1 MKKIKKLKNFSLRFF
16 LIFMMVFSVFTQNV
30 FCDDDDGDY
39 SDSSEASESVSDS
52 DDNDDSDD
60 DDYFDDDYYSDYGYD
75 VNDDVIWDGENFIT
89 EDDVY
94 DDDGNSIYS
103 SGNEIIDDYVY
114 DHFSDGHDL
123 GGSDAEELAH
133 HLSDAIAALDE
144 AKATGND
151 DAIAAA
157 QAAVDAAEAA
167 LEAYCEQNNCTYE
180 QSGVFVTV
188 FDEDN
193 KPVAHAGD
201 PVIIA
206 TGKFVID
213 DSDISISNGNLQFS
227 LDRHYVSNGTDFE
240 TRGNEGKDY
249 LSKFSGALGPLWT
262 TNLDTRIIRPV
273 SSSYSEILKYLEDYS
288 QNLSSAEAV
297 ISDYASEDSDC
308 DSVLEEIRDVI
319 SANNAQI
326 QDYEKKVA
334 QSEKNKIFNR
344 YADYGKSGSFNGNLP
359 LDVLIFC
366 GAGGEMILFEKSNS
380 EDKADLNSDDYDAY
394 DFSDD
399 DWNGDVW
406 VESENS
412 DSNGDYSDDDWDGDV
427 WEETEIFDSNDDF
440 YDDGWDGDVWEEA
453 EIFDSEPNSDEKN
466 PETYLPASS
475 FWKNKV
481 SLEKFSQSES
491 ESETSGE
498 NQKEEFCLNFLSKNE
513 KRFYSSYGLP
523 LRFEYEDGNSILFRY
538 DSNFRLSK
546 VVLDENHF
554 LNFAWNGNLLA
565 SVSDGA
571 RKITYSYSEQ
581 NLVSVT
587 DFENDTRRFEYDD
600 EGFLKKQIKADGSF
614 ISFEYEEIDGE
625 KVISAVTSEE
635 GKSEHFE
642 YDFEA
647 RKTVYTNMDGEKT
660 SYFYDGLNRVTR
672 AEYCDGSVENWE
684 FDESGNRISWNNGN
698 VFASYKYDESGKL
711 TEKTDKRGA
720 EEKISYSGNH
730 FTAHQNKYGITEN
743 YDYDEKGR
751 ITAAYLGGKLVKSFS
766 YENGLLKSE
775 TDCRG
780 NSVLYFYDEKSN
792 LTEAKLLENGKSS
805 PLLLSFF
812 EYDSQNRVK
821 KSVGI
826 DGITRNFTYD
836 DHKIVAE
843 CSNGVKITKIYS
855 PRKMVLS
862 EEAEDKI
869 TGDKIK
875 REYEYDKSNRCKKIF
890 VSGKTD
896 GQNYNKTLIYEYD
909 YSAAG
914 KITRE
919 VKWNVSE
926 KTQGSGTETLYS
938 YDSSGN
944 LSEIRKRKIKGGE
957 ISGSEKATRLV
968 NQMTSDGN
976 IVTEISGGAEKSFA
990 FDFAGNLTEEKAN
1003 GTVVASK
1010 NYSESGML
1018 LSQKTGPWSGINYEY
1033 GSDGFLS
1040 SVSEKDSVKIKN
1052 NEAEYFADGKIRKCV
1067 DADGNETFYEYNGS
1081 GMLTS
1086 VSSPAKKTEY
1096 DYDLCGK
1103 LISKVVLDSQNRV
1116 IYEETWTYSDFGR
1129 EVFHKIGGKLVEK
1142 LVKNGFG
1149 MLKSKSDSVE
1159 NLWIYSHDILGRK
1172 TSEKNPYGKIT
1183 KFTWNEGDKI
1193 EKIIFPDGSFKKF
1206 SYDLDLNLLKIED
1219 DAGISDE
1226 YEYDGFGRV
1235 SSFWKRPSSAPE
1247 KYEYDDF
1254 GRVTK
1259 VTKNGKILL
1268 SNSYDDAKK
1277 QMKRTD
1283 ACGNSSFWN
1292 FDGAENLLATTSRL
1306 GLESSNEWNSDG
1318 KIKSSIDFNGTKSYY
1333 SYGNYG
1339 LDKMI
1344 SYSSGG
1350 FVSSSFDVS
1359 GNLLEAGNENSTL
1372 LFDYDSAGNLFHQE
1386 ESGSGNEI
1394 DFESENGRI
1403 TKISGNGIQIF
1414 YDYGKCGEV
1423 LKITEKSGIEN
1434 SGQMMQI
1441 EFEYDSCGREIS
1453 RKWSTGESMKIFY
1466 DGAGREILR
1475 SGFSSAKG
1483 LVFLEGCV
1491 YDKNGFKSLILDTN
1505 FSYKRYEYDGFGRV
1519 KSVSYAYS
1527 DESAEYL
1534 KSLLE
1539 EAGIYSL
1546 SGSEKYDYDSLKAE
1560 EFIALENVA
1569 SLAGFPSG
1577 VSSGL
1582 KKSIKETFEYDLK
1595 SNLVKRTTPFGSISY
1610 VYDENDR
1617 LVSWGNGCSA
1627 KYDTNGN
1634 LVQLETPAKKVE
1646 MRYNA
1651 QNRLEKIDS
1660 YDFANDETVSAAYEY
1675 DALGRRTKSSVS
1687 GKGTTE
1693 IFYIGKT
1700 GMEFFSRFTPQVSNF
1715 SSSSSVT
1722 RTGKMTSFSKVRY
1735 KFRDSWSEEVS
1746 GEESDESVSKN
1757 SGGTEYFTSKT
1768 VPIFSLDGEILYLSS
1783 ESDSSSGEQVS
1794 FMTGNTGTVK
1804 SSLNA
1809 EKFLSLLDYDEF
1821 GFPLGSASKNSSYG
1835 FIGKRFDS
1843 KTGFY
1848 DFGCRDYAPSFGRFS
1863 TEDPVLDGR
1872 NWYAYC
1878 AGDYVNFFDPDGL
1891 TQVVPEEQ
1899 YMQSMEGELLGN
1911 SPSEKASG
1919 QGCVVTVVA
1928 ETMSALT
1935 GSKVDPSFVNNDKS
1949 NFVGY
1954 DGTEKVEYWGNID
1967 WDSLRENYGLA
1978 HTIVDVN
1985 ELKGIA
1991 DKDSGFYGLTT
2002 SNAMAVVNNADSDK
2016 AMAVAN
2022 YIAGIIES
2030 SKETV
2035 VAVQVYAGQDRYGND
2050 INHFVTVNGNVTMVD
2065 GKSYVSVVP
2074 TSISDKSVSVG
2085 TARGNAGW
2093 ISIDG
2098 KIYAPVDNILRV
2110 DSFSKAN

>member
-1 MKKIKKLKNFSLRFF
+1 MKKIKKLKKFSLRFF
-16 LIFMMVFSVFTQNV
+16 LIFMMVFSVFMQNV
-30 FCDDDDGDY
+30 FCDDDDGY
-39 SDSSEASESVSDS
+39 AS
-52 DDNDDSDD
+52 DDGWDGTENTSNSPNDDTDGWGGASSSWDESDWPDSSDD
-60 DDYFDDDYYSDYGYD
+60 DDDDDDDDDYDDNISDD
-75 VNDDVIWDGENFIT
+75 AIWDGENFIT

-94 DDDGNSIYS
+94 DNEGNCIYS

-114 DHFSDGHDL
+114 EYFSNGRDL
-123 GGSDAEELAH
+123 DRGEAEALAN
-133 HLSDAIAALDE
+133 HLSEAIAALDE

-151 DAIAAA
+151 EAIAVA
-157 QAAVDAAEAA
+157 QAAVDVAEAA
-167 LEAYCEQNNCTYE
+167 LEAYCEKNNCTYE
-180 QSGVFVTV
+180 QSGEFVTV
-188 FDEDN
+188 YDEDH
-193 KPVAHAGD
+193 KSIAHAGD
-201 PVIIA
+201 PVII
-206 TGKFVID
+206 TSGKFIID
-213 DSDISISNGNLQFS
+213 DNDISISNGKISFS
-227 LDRHYVSNGTDFE
+227 LGRHYVSNGTEFN
-240 TRGNEGKDY
+240 TGGNVGKSY
-249 LSKFSGALGPLWT
+249 LLRVSGAFGPLW
-262 TNLDTRIIRPV
+262 
-273 SSSYSEILKYLEDYS
+273 SSSLDSRISRSSNSVFGQILEKLNAYRNALC
-288 QNLSSAEAV
+288 NAETV
-297 ISDYASEDSDC
+297 ISGYAAEDSDC
-308 DSVLEEIRDVI
+308 NPVLSECQEKIESVDSEIADFEMKRNLTLI
-319 SANNAQI
+319 SQ
-326 QDYEKKVA
+326 KF
-334 QSEKNKIFNR
+334 SSFT
-344 YADYGKSGSFNGNLP
+344 DYGKSGSFNGNLP
-359 LDVLIFC
+359 LGILIYTGENNEIIVFKKSILSGFC
-366 GAGGEMILFEKSNS
+366 GDEPSAG
-380 EDKADLNSDDYDAY
+380 
-394 DFSDD
+394 
-399 DWNGDVW
+399 
-406 VESENS
+406 
-412 DSNGDYSDDDWDGDV
+412 
-427 WEETEIFDSNDDF
+427 
-440 YDDGWDGDVWEEA
+440 
-453 EIFDSEPNSDEKN
+453 
-466 PETYLPASS
+466 TYFPVSS

-481 SLEKFSQSES
+481 SLEKFSQTED

-498 NQKEEFCLNFLSKNE
+498 NQKEEFCLNYLSRNE

-523 LRFEYEDGNSILFRY
+523 LRFEYEDGSSILFKY
-538 DSNFRLSK
+538 DLNFRLSK
-546 VVLDENHF
+546 VMLDENHY
-554 LNFAWNGNLLA
+554 LDFAWNGNLL
-565 SVSDGA
+565 STVSDGA
-571 RKITYSYSEQ
+571 RKITYNYSNL

-660 SYFYDGLNRVTR
+660 AYFYDEWNRVTR
-672 AEYCDGSVENWE
+672 AEYCDGSVENWG

-711 TEKTDKRGA
+711 TEKIDERGA
-720 EEKISYSGNH
+720 EEKISYLENH
-730 FTAHQNKYGITEN
+730 FGVHQNKCGITEN

-751 ITAAYLGGKLVKSFS
+751 IKAAYLDGKLVKSYF
-766 YENGLLKSE
+766 YEDGLLKSE

-780 NSVLYFYDEKSN
+780 NSFLYFYDEKSN
-792 LTEAKLLENGKSS
+792 LSQVKLLEKEKAS
-805 PLLLSFF
+805 PVLLSSF
-812 EYDSQNRVK
+812 EYDSFGRVK
-821 KSVGI
+821 KSI
-826 DGITRNFTYD
+826 CLDGIMRKFTYD

-855 PRKMVLS
+855 HRKMILS

-875 REYEYDKSNRCKKIF
+875 REYEYDKARNCRKIF
-890 VSGKTD
+890 LSGKID
-896 GQNYNKTLIYEYD
+896 GENYKKTLVYEYD
-909 YSAAG
+909 RSAAG

-919 VKWNVSE
+919 MKWNVSE
-926 KTQGSGTETLYS
+926 ESQISGTETLYF

-944 LSEIRKRKIKGGE
+944 LSEIRKRKIKNGE
-957 ISGSEKATRLV
+957 IFGRENSTRFL
-968 NQMTSDGN
+968 NQMTADGKL
-976 IVTEISGGAEKSFA
+976 VTEISGGAEKSFA

-1010 NYSESGML
+1010 NYSSSGML
-1018 LSQKTGPWSGINYEY
+1018 LSQKTGPWGGINYDY

-1040 SVSEKDSVKIKN
+1040 SVSEKDSVKTKS
-1052 NEAEYFADGKIRKCV
+1052 NEIEYFADGKIRKSV
-1067 DADGNETFYEYNGS
+1067 GADGNETFYEYNGS

-1086 VSSPAKKTEY
+1086 ISSLVKKTEY
-1096 DYDLCGK
+1096 EYDLGGK
-1103 LISKVVLDSQNRV
+1103 LISKVVRDSQNRV

-1172 TSEKNPYGKIT
+1172 TSEKNPYGKT
-1183 KFTWNEGDKI
+1183 SKFAWNEDNKI

-1219 DAGISDE
+1219 NAGILEE

-1235 SSFWKRPSSAPE
+1235 TSFWNRPSSAPE

-1254 GRVTK
+1254 GRVIK
-1259 VTKNGKILL
+1259 VTKNGKKLL

-1283 ACGNSSFWN
+1283 AAGNSSFWN
-1292 FDGAENLLATTSRL
+1292 FDGAENILATTSRL

-1318 KIKSSIDFNGTKSYY
+1318 KIKSSFDFNGTKFIY
-1333 SYGNYG
+1333 SYGNCG
-1339 LDKMI
+1339 LDKMV

-1350 FVSSSFDVS
+1350 FVSASFDAS
-1359 GNLLEAGNENSTL
+1359 GNLLEARNENSTL
-1372 LFDYDSAGNLFHQE
+1372 LFNYDSAGNLFYQK

-1394 DFESENGRI
+1394 DFERENGKI

-1423 LKITEKSGIEN
+1423 LKITGKSGIEN
-1434 SGQMMQI
+1434 SGQTMQI

-1505 FSYKRYEYDGFGRV
+1505 FSYKRYEYDSFGRV

-1534 KSLLE
+1534 KSLLD

-1546 SGSEKYDYDSLKAE
+1546 SGSENYDYDSLSAE
-1560 EFIALENVA
+1560 EFSALEKIA

-1577 VSSGL
+1577 VSSGV
-1582 KKSIKETFEYDLK
+1582 KKSIKETFEYDSK

-1627 KYDTNGN
+1627 KYDANGN
-1634 LVQLETPAKKVE
+1634 LVQLSTPAKKLE
-1646 MRYNA
+1646 MQYNA
-1651 QNRLEKIDS
+1651 QNRLKRIDS
-1660 YDFANDETVSAAYEY
+1660 YDFANDETVSASYEY

-1693 IFYIGKT
+1693 IFYVGKT
-1700 GMEFFSRFTPQVSNF
+1700 GIEFFSRFTPQVSNLL
-1715 SSSSSVT
+1715 SSSSVT
-1722 RTGKMTSFSKVRY
+1722 RTGKMSSSSKVRY
-1735 KFRDSWSEEVS
+1735 KFRDSWNGEIS
-1746 GEESDESVSKN
+1746 GSQELEDSDSKN

-1848 DFGCRDYAPSFGRFS
+1848 DFGFRDYSPSFGRFS

-1878 AGDYVNFFDPDGL
+1878 ASDYVNFFDPDGL
-1891 TQVVPEEQ
+1891 RQLAPEEQ
-1899 YMQSMEGELLGN
+1899 YMQSMEGSLLGN
-1911 SPSEKASG
+1911 SSSEKASE

-1928 ETMSALT
+1928 ETLSALT

-1967 WDSLRENYGLA
+1967 WDSLRENYGLI
-1978 HTIVDVN
+1978 HTAIDVN
-1985 ELKGIA
+1985 ELKGVG
-1991 DKDSGFYGLTT
+1991 DKNSGFYDLSTI
-2002 SNAMAVVNNADSDK
+2002 NAMAVLNNADSDK
-2016 AMAVAN
+2016 SMAVAN
-2022 YIAGIIES
+2022 YIAGIIEN

-2035 VAVQVYAGQDRYGND
+2035 VAVQVYAGQDRHGND
-2050 INHFVTVNGNVTMVD
+2050 INHFVSVRGNVTMIE

-2074 TSISDKSVSVG
+2074 TSISDKSVSPG
-2085 TARGNAGW
+2085 TARSNAGW
-2093 ISIDG
+2093 VNIDG
-2098 KIYAPVDNILRV
+2098 RIYAPVDNILRI
-2110 DSFSKAN
+2110 DSLSKAN